1 MNNYCFP
8 FSFPFPF
15 VVVIGEF
22 GTIETAVVIFGARV
36 TIGRRTIGIF
46 VKVTIGVTVPL
57 RTEGLPVFPLPLVP
71 LDAVLPVFPLP
82 FVLPPQT
89 QVSWANDDV

>member
-1 MNNYCFP
+1 MREKGMNDYCFP

-36 TIGRRTIGIF
+36 TIGRWTIGIF
-46 VKVTIGVTVPL
+46 VKGTIGAQ
-57 RTEGLPVFPLPLVP
+57 RDFQFPLYP
-71 LDAVLPVFPLP
+71 
-82 FVLPPQT
+82 
-89 QVSWANDDV
+89 